1 MKGHIR
7 ERSPGRWAII
17 LDLTDSATG
26 KRRRKW
32 HTFAGT
38 KRGAQTECAR
48 LIAAMTGGAYQEP
61 AKITVAEFLDTW
73 LAHARSTVAPNTFD
87 RYSALVR
94 KNIMPALGAI
104 ILTKLQP
111 EQIATA
117 LASAPRADGRGALSA
132 QTRLHMHR
140 VLKRA
145 LGQAVRWRTLLRNPC
160 DAVDAPKVEKK
171 HRPTYNLSQ
180 TVNMLEL
187 ARPRRIF
194 IPAVLASMCGLR
206 RGEVAALRWRHVDL
220 DVAQAGIVESLEQ
233 TYDGALRFKP
243 PKSGRARKIALPAF
257 VVQELRRWHVQ
268 QAQELLRLGI
278 RQTDETLICAR
289 EDGQPLQPRSLTH
302 SWDQFIADKGLP
314 RVTFHDLRH
323 AHATHLLASNVHP
336 KIVSERLGHS
346 KIGITLDLYSHV
358 IPGMQED
365 AVARIDAAIEME
377 MVAKR

>member
-7 ERSPGRWAII
+7 ERSPGHWAII

-32 HTFAGT
+32 HSFAGT
-38 KRGAQTECAR
+38 KRAAQTECAR
-48 LIAAMTGGAYQEP
+48 LVAAMSGGSYQEP
-61 AKITVAEFLDTW
+61 AKLTVAEFLVTW
-73 LAHARSTVAPNTFD
+73 LEQARSVVAPTTFD
-87 RYSALVR
+87 RYDQLVR
-94 KNIMPALGAI
+94 KNIIPALGAVV
-104 ILTKLQP
+104 LTKLRP

-117 LASAPRADGRGALSA
+117 LATAPRTDGRGALSA

-145 LGQAVRWRTLLRNPC
+145 LGQAVRWRTLLHNPC

-171 HRPTYNLSQ
+171 HRPTYDLGQ
-180 TVNMLEL
+180 TVDMLEI
-187 ARPRRIF
+187 ARSRRIF

-206 RGEVAALRWRHVDL
+206 RGEVAALRWRHADL
-220 DVAQAGIVESLEQ
+220 DAAQASIVESLEQ

-243 PKSGRARKIALPAF
+243 PTSGRARKIALPAF
-257 VVQELRRWHVQ
+257 VVRELRKWRTE
-268 QAQELLRLGI
+268 QARELLQLGI
-278 RQTDETLICAR
+278 RQTDETLVCAR
-289 EDGQPLQPRSLTH
+289 EDGAPLQPRSLTH
-302 SWDQFIADKGLP
+302 AWDQFVVARGLP
-314 RVTFHDLRH
+314 RITFHDLRH

-336 KIVSERLGHS
+336 KVVSERLGHS

-365 AVARIDAAIEME
+365 AVARIDAAIEM
-377 MVAKR
+377 VAKR